1 MLNTILRKL
10 STLSVEYGTQ
20 HSNGDLVLLA
30 EDWTRELADEH
41 PESVAA
47 AFDMHRRECSRFPT
61 LSHIMALLPR
71 CRSAEHCGAPEL
83 PEYTTANNGPNR
95 AAQIARA
102 LRGDADA
109 RAALDALVRRA
120 AGRCAA

>member
-1 MLNTILRKL
+1 MNTDIRLSIGFWQHPKTRKTAKRLGLEGVRSLQILWLWAAINRPDGIL
-10 STLSVEYGTQ
+10 SGM
-20 HSNGDLVLLA
+20 DW
-30 EDWTRELADEH
+30 ED
-41 PESVAA
+41 
-47 AFDMHRRECSRFPT
+47 RECSRFPT

-95 AAQIARA
+95 AA